1 MGYYN
6 PYRAKAIQN
15 QQKAQVKPQS
25 KSQQQQRQQPQP
37 AKQGWQQPRDDF
49 GHEWLNKV
57 VEAEQVKGA
66 GVVVIRGRVTDV
78 SKYWLKIAVDGQTL
92 YVNKAFILSIKPLEM
107 KDSQGGPNAEEQSFK
122 AR

>member
-15 QQKAQVKPQS
+15 QQKGQPKPS
-25 KSQQQQRQQPQP
+25 GKSQQQQRQQPQP

-66 GVVVIRGRVTDV
+66 GMVVIRGRVTDV

-107 KDSQGGPNAEEQSFK
+107 KDSQGGPNAGEQSSK
-122 AR
+122 SR

>member
-1 MGYYN
+1 
-6 PYRAKAIQN
+6 QN
-15 QQKAQVKPQS
+15 QQKAQVKPQG
-25 KSQQQQRQQPQP
+25 KSQQQQRQQPQS

-107 KDSQGGPNAEEQSFK
+107 KDSQGGPNAGEQSSK
-122 AR
+122 SR